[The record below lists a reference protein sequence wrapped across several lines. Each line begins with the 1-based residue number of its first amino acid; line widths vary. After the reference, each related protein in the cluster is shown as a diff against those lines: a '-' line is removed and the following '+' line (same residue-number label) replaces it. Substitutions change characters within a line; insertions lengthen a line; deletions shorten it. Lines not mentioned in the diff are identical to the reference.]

1 MWRQPLQGR
10 SSWIR
15 FTLLFVQNGSRV
27 PPQWARGLGHPPN
40 LALKCSS
47 CRLCTAPLSRP
58 LDGTADPYFNTSLG
72 LGKRWVEKIDRWD
85 AVECLKFVKADASPH
100 PALCTRPIGH
110 LNKRPVQISENVPLS
125 HLITAAGSLEHRWF
139 QDKALLVS
147 LCFKFKQLFM
157 QWRTIIRSPTGR
169 LYESE

>member
-15 FTLLFVQNGSRV
+15 FTLLFVQNGSHNEQEGWAI
-27 PPQWARGLGHPPN
+27 PQIWLSNVRACR
-40 LALKCSS
+40 
-47 CRLCTAPLSRP
+47 RLCTAPLSRP

-110 LNKRPVQISENVPLS
+110 LNKRPVQIGENVPLA
-125 HLITAAGSLEHRWF
+125 HLITAAGSLEHR
-139 QDKALLVS
+139 
-147 LCFKFKQLFM
+147 
-157 QWRTIIRSPTGR
+157 
-169 LYESE
+169 